1 MLFSYRKHTDD
12 SDRKKIIIKQ
22 YIVAKPKIHH
32 HFYVIC
38 DNQVSA
44 SIAFDG
50 GHSDYCKG
58 PRHHWEVKQQI
69 HHGFVPMLHAATHW
83 SW

>member
-38 DNQVSA
+38 DN
-44 SIAFDG
+44 
-50 GHSDYCKG
+50 
-58 PRHHWEVKQQI
+58 
-69 HHGFVPMLHAATHW
+69 
-83 SW
+83 